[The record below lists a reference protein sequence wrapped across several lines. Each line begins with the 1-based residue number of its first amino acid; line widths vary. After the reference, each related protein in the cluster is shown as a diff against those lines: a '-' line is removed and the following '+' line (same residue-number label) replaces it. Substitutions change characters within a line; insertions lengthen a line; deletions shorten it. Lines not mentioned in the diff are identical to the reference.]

1 MLVII
6 IDCSRSHRLILF
18 FFFFSYVLSSIVTA
32 TDQTNVELLK
42 IRLENMASVIYD
54 EHKGYCVTNEPIN
67 KVNENEGIINN
78 GLQTLPWDLYL
89 PEETDD
95 LLLASDN
102 TSTST
107 PKPLTKQEKREAKQ
121 LKKINASRRRKLK
134 REQELDNKG
143 ESKFPDFKPYLAK
156 QELKALFSSIV
167 KRTCQNSEADAKI
180 LQYHSIALYKSD
192 LEHILPGEWLND
204 NNISLIYELIIQIF
218 IKHGR
223 KFSNQIQLLFPSLI
237 QLLMHFPDDVESL
250 LPIDELKS
258 LKLIFL
264 PINFID
270 EMDVD
275 LEDANNGDHWSLGVL
290 SLLDNTLY
298 VYDSM
303 QIDDDEISEIQ
314 LKKLV
319 QKLQSCNTIVHGK
332 LKVRHLKCDQQQNF
346 DDCGVY
352 VIMITCYLI
361 NQLLHQDEMSLDI
374 SRVKFNPLD
383 ARLYI
388 MKLISRLIKE

>member
-18 FFFFSYVLSSIVTA
+18 FFSSYVLSSIVTA

-134 REQELDNKG
+134 REQELDNKR

-167 KRTCQNSEADAKI
+167 KSTCQNSKADAKI

-250 LPIDELKS
+250 LPVDELKS

>member
-6 IDCSRSHRLILF
+6 IDCSRSHPLIL

-383 ARLYI
+383 ARLHI

>member
-6 IDCSRSHRLILF
+6 IDCSRSHRLIL

-167 KRTCQNSEADAKI
+167 KSTCQNSEADAKI

-383 ARLYI
+383 ARLHI

>member
-1 MLVII
+1 MFQI
-6 IDCSRSHRLILF
+6 SSTNS

-78 GLQTLPWDLYL
+78 GIQTLPWDLYL

-167 KRTCQNSEADAKI
+167 KSTCQNSKADAKI

-250 LPIDELKS
+250 LPVDELKS

-383 ARLYI
+383 ARLHI

>member
-6 IDCSRSHRLILF
+6 IDCSRSHPLIL

-134 REQELDNKG
+134 REQELDNKR

>member
-6 IDCSRSHRLILF
+6 IDCSRSHRLIL

-167 KRTCQNSEADAKI
+167 KSTCQNSKADAKI

-383 ARLYI
+383 ARLHI

>member
-6 IDCSRSHRLILF
+6 IDCSRSHPLIL

-54 EHKGYCVTNEPIN
+54 ERKGYCVTNEPIN

-167 KRTCQNSEADAKI
+167 KSTCQNSEADAKI

-250 LPIDELKS
+250 LPVDELKS

>member
-6 IDCSRSHRLILF
+6 IDCSRSHRLIL

-54 EHKGYCVTNEPIN
+54 ERKGYCVTNEPIN

-134 REQELDNKG
+134 REQELDNKR

-167 KRTCQNSEADAKI
+167 KSTCQNSKADAKI

-250 LPIDELKS
+250 LPVDELKS

-383 ARLYI
+383 ARLHI

>member
-6 IDCSRSHRLILF
+6 IDCSRSHPLIL

-54 EHKGYCVTNEPIN
+54 ERKGYCVTNEPIN

-250 LPIDELKS
+250 LPVDELKS

-383 ARLYI
+383 ARLHI

>member
-6 IDCSRSHRLILF
+6 IDCSRSHPLIL

-134 REQELDNKG
+134 REQELDNKR

-167 KRTCQNSEADAKI
+167 KSTCQNSKADAKI

-250 LPIDELKS
+250 LPVDELKS

-332 LKVRHLKCDQQQNF
+332 LKLRHLKCDQQQNF

>member
-6 IDCSRSHRLILF
+6 IDCSRSHPLIL

-42 IRLENMASVIYD
+42 IRLENMASVIYN

-250 LPIDELKS
+250 LPVDELKS

>member
-6 IDCSRSHRLILF
+6 IDCSRSHPLIL

-167 KRTCQNSEADAKI
+167 KSTCQNSEADAKI

-250 LPIDELKS
+250 LPVDELKS

>member
-6 IDCSRSHRLILF
+6 IDCSRSHRLIL

-54 EHKGYCVTNEPIN
+54 ERKGYCVTNEPIN

-134 REQELDNKG
+134 REQELDNKR

-167 KRTCQNSEADAKI
+167 KSTCQNSEADAKI

>member
-18 FFFFSYVLSSIVTA
+18 FFSSYVLSSIVTA

-54 EHKGYCVTNEPIN
+54 ERKGYCVTNEPIN

-134 REQELDNKG
+134 REQELDNKR

-250 LPIDELKS
+250 LPVDELKS

>member
-6 IDCSRSHRLILF
+6 IDCSRSHPLIL

-54 EHKGYCVTNEPIN
+54 ERKGYCVTNEPIN

-167 KRTCQNSEADAKI
+167 KSTCQNSKADAKI

>member
-6 IDCSRSHRLILF
+6 IDCSRSHRLIL

-134 REQELDNKG
+134 REQELDNKR

-167 KRTCQNSEADAKI
+167 KSTCQNSEADAKI

>member
-6 IDCSRSHRLILF
+6 IDCSRSHRLIL

-134 REQELDNKG
+134 REQELDNKR

-167 KRTCQNSEADAKI
+167 KSTCQNSKADAKI
-180 LQYHSIALYKSD
+180 LQYHSITLYKSD

-250 LPIDELKS
+250 LPVDELKS

-383 ARLYI
+383 ARLHI

>member
-6 IDCSRSHRLILF
+6 IDCSRSHPLIL

-54 EHKGYCVTNEPIN
+54 ERKGYCVTNEPIN

-134 REQELDNKG
+134 REQELDNKR

-167 KRTCQNSEADAKI
+167 KSTCQNSEADAKI

-250 LPIDELKS
+250 LPVDELKS

-383 ARLYI
+383 ARLHI

>member
-6 IDCSRSHRLILF
+6 IDCSRSHRLIL

>member
-6 IDCSRSHRLILF
+6 IDCSRSHRLIL

-121 LKKINASRRRKLK
+121 LKKINASRRRTLK
-134 REQELDNKG
+134 REQELDNKR

-167 KRTCQNSEADAKI
+167 KSTCQNSKADAKI

-250 LPIDELKS
+250 LPVDELKS

-383 ARLYI
+383 ARLHI

>member
-18 FFFFSYVLSSIVTA
+18 FFSSYVLSSIVTA

-167 KRTCQNSEADAKI
+167 KSTCQNSKADAKI

-250 LPIDELKS
+250 LPVDELKS

-383 ARLYI
+383 ARLHI

>member
-6 IDCSRSHRLILF
+6 IDCSRSHRLIL

-134 REQELDNKG
+134 REQELDNKR

-167 KRTCQNSEADAKI
+167 KSTCQNSKADAKI

-250 LPIDELKS
+250 LPVDELKS

>member
-6 IDCSRSHRLILF
+6 IDCSRSHRLIL

-54 EHKGYCVTNEPIN
+54 ERKGYCVTNEPIN

>member
-18 FFFFSYVLSSIVTA
+18 FFSSYVLSSIVTA

-54 EHKGYCVTNEPIN
+54 ERKGYCVTNEPIN

-134 REQELDNKG
+134 REQELDNKR

>member
-6 IDCSRSHRLILF
+6 IDCSRSHPLIL

-54 EHKGYCVTNEPIN
+54 ERKGYCVTNEPIN

-134 REQELDNKG
+134 REQELDNKR

-167 KRTCQNSEADAKI
+167 KSTCQNSEADAKI

-250 LPIDELKS
+250 LPVDELKS

-332 LKVRHLKCDQQQNF
+332 LKLRHLKCDQQQNF

>member
-18 FFFFSYVLSSIVTA
+18 FFSSYVLSSIVTA

-134 REQELDNKG
+134 REQELDNKR

>member
-6 IDCSRSHRLILF
+6 IDCSRSHRLIL

-54 EHKGYCVTNEPIN
+54 ERKGYCVTNEPIN

-167 KRTCQNSEADAKI
+167 KSTCQNSKADAKI

-383 ARLYI
+383 ARLHI